1 MINNKFKSFFNEY
14 GFVVIND
21 FFSNNEVELISDFVE
36 VWINKN
42 IDNALNKNKI
52 YLKIKD
58 FPDYHNF
65 IINNKIDHAK
75 IASAIYRYI
84 EPPENIIK
92 TIHKKLLFEYLN
104 SFSGFNKFKK
114 WQDPGFGWLGY
125 RLIRANS
132 NDGYPPSCKN
142 WGAASNVYSMWL
154 PIAGCNES
162 SNIRF
167 LPKSHKREFK
177 KYLPENTKFTKGE
190 FRLDENISDSEFIRP
205 NVSKNGIIIY
215 HPACIHSED
224 SADMKITRLNL
235 EYRFK
240 PIDES

>member
-1 MINNKFKSFFNEY
+1 MINNKIKSFFNEY

-65 IINNKIDHAK
+65 IINNKIDHTK

-125 RLIRANS
+125 RLIEPTLMMVTLQVAKIGVQQAMFIQC
-132 NDGYPPSCKN
+132 GYQ
-142 WGAASNVYSMWL
+142 
-154 PIAGCNES
+154 
-162 SNIRF
+162 
-167 LPKSHKREFK
+167 
-177 KYLPENTKFTKGE
+177 
-190 FRLDENISDSEFIRP
+190 
-205 NVSKNGIIIY
+205 
-215 HPACIHSED
+215 
-224 SADMKITRLNL
+224 
-235 EYRFK
+235 
-240 PIDES
+240 